1 MCAIASPMP
10 LEAPVTRAA
19 RSAMAAEPTHSGAMG
34 TPFAVSLA
42 VLALLVGAAFAFPG
56 AGDESAPARRPA
68 PASRPPAAP
77 VGTIA
82 RRVEQIR
89 GLRFRRLP
97 RAVQVSPAQARR
109 EGLEDLDRSYPAAR
123 RRADEEVLKLLG
135 LLAPSV
141 DLRRVSASVFGDAVA
156 GYYDPRSKR
165 LRIVRGAQTAN
176 RVLEET
182 TLAHE
187 LTHALEDQ
195 RFGLALGGASDSDDA
210 ALARLALVEG
220 SATAVMLTY
229 MQRHFS
235 SEETLGGLFASLGQ
249 DTGDLPPFVEAQL
262 LFPYT
267 AGRRFVERLY
277 RTGAGSWSLLDTAER
292 FRAPA
297 STEQVLHPDKYLAVE
312 QPERVRIRAGEVLGR
327 GWRRVAAGTW
337 GEWATGELLGDPRAA
352 EGWGGDRYELWQR
365 RGGACPAPCRAR
377 DALVMR
383 WRWDARA
390 DARRFTRALRGW
402 LSRRPGASAVASRGR
417 EVTLVLAPD
426 ARLARRLARRP

>member
-19 RSAMAAEPTHSGAMG
+19 RSAKAAEPTHSGAMA
-34 TPFAVSLA
+34 TPFAVALA
-42 VLALLVGAAFAFPG
+42 ILALLIGAAFAFPG
-56 AGDESAPARRPA
+56 GDEGTAAHRAPPRPTA
-68 PASRPPAAP
+68 QPVASVA
-77 VGTIA
+77 TIA
-82 RRVEQIR
+82 HRVERIR

-97 RAVQVSPAQARR
+97 RAVEVSPAPARR
-109 EGLEDLDRSYPAAR
+109 EGLQDLDRPPPAAR

-249 DTGDLPPFVEAQL
+249 DTGDLPPVGEASSF
-262 LFPYT
+262 FPYT

-312 QPERVRIRAGEVLGR
+312 QPERVRSRAGEALGR

-337 GEWATGELLGDPRAA
+337 GEWATGELLGDPRAV

-365 RGGACPAPCRAR
+365 
-377 DALVMR
+377 
-383 WRWDARA
+383 
-390 DARRFTRALRGW
+390 
-402 LSRRPGASAVASRGR
+402 PG
-417 EVTLVLAPD
+417 
-426 ARLARRLARRP
+426 